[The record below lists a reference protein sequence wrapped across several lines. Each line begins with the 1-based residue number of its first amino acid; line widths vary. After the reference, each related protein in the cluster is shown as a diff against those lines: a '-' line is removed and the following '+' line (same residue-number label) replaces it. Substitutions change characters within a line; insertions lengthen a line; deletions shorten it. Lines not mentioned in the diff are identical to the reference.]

1 MNFWLNNIRICMN
14 KNQLLKNTIV
24 YILLIIGFFLFYV
37 AQFDVFVNH
46 EEGKESSSKV
56 DFVYQQF

>member
-1 MNFWLNNIRICMN
+1 MN